1 MIPANPHVA
10 AMAAYAGASLSPGAV
25 SLAQNESL
33 RSPSP
38 MAIAAAQ
45 GAMVSAQLYS
55 DPDWSALRQGL
66 ARRHGIDPDGIL
78 CGGGSLDLIAA
89 LVRAFAGPGRA
100 VLAPEHAYPFFGS
113 AARMAG
119 ARFDTAPE
127 VATTVSVDAL
137 LTALR
142 PDTALVFV
150 ANPGNPT
157 GTCLAAPDLRRL
169 RRELPR
175 NVLLVVDEAYGEFA
189 DHLNTPVFDMTDGG
203 GTVVLRTFSKAYG
216 LAGMRVGWGL
226 FPPAIAREMR
236 KVLNPNNVTAA
247 GQAAALAA
255 LDDDAYMRETCRLT
269 ALLRDGFIRDL
280 RAAGLQADDSHTNF
294 VLIRFA
300 DATAAQSA
308 DRALRRAGLVLR
320 AQGGAGLP
328 HALRATITGDGALDR
343 VAATLSNWVSGD
355 RP

>member
-45 GAMVSAQLYS
+45 DSMLSAQLYS

-89 LVRAFAGPGRA
+89 LARAFAGPGRA
-100 VLAPEHAYPFFGS
+100 VLVPEHAYPFFGS

-119 ARFDTAPE
+119 ARFDTARE
-127 VATTVSVDAL
+127 EALTASVDAL
-137 LTALR
+137 LASVQT
-142 PDTALVFV
+142 DTALVFV

-157 GTCLAAPDLRRL
+157 GTRLPRAELVRL
-169 RRELPR
+169 RHGLPDG
-175 NVLLVVDEAYGEFA
+175 VLLVVDEAYGEFA
-189 DHLNTPVFDMTDGG
+189 DHLDEPVYDMVEGG

-226 FPPAIAREMR
+226 FPPAIAVEMR

-255 LDDDAYMRETCRLT
+255 LEDHAYMHETCRLT
-269 ALLRDGFIRDL
+269 ADLRDGFIRDL
-280 RAAGLQADDSHTNF
+280 RAAGFLVTDSSTNF
-294 VLIRFA
+294 ALIRFA
-300 DATAAQSA
+300 DAGAARSA
-308 DRALRRAGLVLR
+308 DMALRTAGLVLR